1 IASYDNEFVPQF
13 IIPAESETCWAGGG
27 FYSKDQLVVW
37 TKVDTTF
44 AITQE
49 HLYIYSE
56 NPPSVRPVGD
66 IYSKSIKISVY
77 ANNDEL
83 YAFIVCNHP
92 EESGFKILPLPIDQ
106 QQEGHTTYS
115 IDISFKEIWPIK
127 DEVDPNFGRITVTE
141 PVNTNHLAI
150 GYDTGKICV
159 VPLSL
164 ALLHLNDVSN
174 HLGKRDDVRV
184 FKKTHQSAITCMI
197 VPEHQVS
204 GQQYL
209 LSGGLDGVVKIW
221 NLK

>member
-1 IASYDNEFVPQF
+1 M
-13 IIPAESETCWAGGG
+13 
-27 FYSKDQLVVW
+27 
-37 TKVDTTF
+37 
-44 AITQE
+44 
-49 HLYIYSE
+49 
-56 NPPSVRPVGD
+56 
-66 IYSKSIKISVY
+66 
-77 ANNDEL
+77 
-83 YAFIVCNHP
+83 
-92 EESGFKILPLPIDQ
+92 
-106 QQEGHTTYS
+106 
-115 IDISFKEIWPIK
+115 
-127 DEVDPNFGRITVTE
+127 DPNFGRITVTE

-150 GYDTGKICV
+150 GYGNITTRRMICCCLLYMLLDTGKICV